1 MKEVKHYVADDGKIF
16 DNASECFKYEL
27 ETLSEKHE
35 GYKIY
40 DGLIILDSDDMSAI
54 SAVKI
59 ISENRA
65 YCEGY
70 EIYDDGIGDYVNWDN
85 NDPKDVAI
93 LKKLDEENMFI
104 DFVDYED

>member
-59 ISENRA
+59 NGDEV

-70 EIYDDGIGDYVNWDN
+70 EICDDGMGEPISWDN
-85 NDPKDVAI
+85 DDPKDVAI

-104 DFVDYED
+104 DFVDEEE

>member
-59 ISENRA
+59 NGDEV

-70 EIYDDGIGDYVNWDN
+70 EICDDSMGESISWDN
-85 NDPKDVAI
+85 DDPKDVAI

-104 DFVDYED
+104 DFVDEEE

>member
-65 YCEGY
+65 YCKGY
-70 EIYDDGIGDYVNWDN
+70 EICDDGMGEPISWETD
-85 NDPKDVAI
+85 DPKDVAI
-93 LKKLDEENMFI
+93 LKKLDEETEFI
-104 DFVDYED
+104 DFIDDED